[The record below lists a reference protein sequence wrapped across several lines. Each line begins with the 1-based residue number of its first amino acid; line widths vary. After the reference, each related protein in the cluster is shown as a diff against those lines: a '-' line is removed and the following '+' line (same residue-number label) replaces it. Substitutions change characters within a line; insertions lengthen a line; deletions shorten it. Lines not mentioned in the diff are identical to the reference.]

1 MTAST
6 HTGRWTAIA
15 LLLVLGWT
23 TWSHA
28 AGFEVTEVVV
38 GPQVRIPW
46 KGDYGVFSAQLKDGT
61 IIMSQSATSL
71 CSRDGGKTWQ
81 DGPALGTQFVQCQDG
96 TIIGT
101 QGGATPTDKPGH
113 YQLTVYT
120 STDSAQTSQSSTASL
135 VVMDAADYI
144 TGDDS
149 KKYTNLIICNGIV
162 ELADGS
168 LLATGYGNFKTDK
181 IPIKGFGGKDGLCM
195 YRTYTIRSTDR
206 GKTWAYYSTVAY
218 DGVTGQESFC
228 EASLI
233 NLGND
238 ELLATMRTGRYSP
251 LYQCR
256 SLDGGKTWGK
266 PKSTHVLGLWNG
278 LAMLDNGVLVS
289 AYGWRSVKPNVEA
302 YVEAHADFM
311 KRYVDDSI
319 YKNPDMK
326 DAGDYVMF
334 STDGGRTW
342 THHTLMA
349 TYPTAGYVSVAP
361 VGPDSFI
368 VLSHGAGSYPA
379 VKDSPYTKYGWG
391 VTPLARVCRV
401 VGMEKK

>member
-1 MTAST
+1 M
-6 HTGRWTAIA
+6 TGRNNASRSLTLA
-15 LLLVLGWT
+15 LAL
-23 TWSHA
+23 A
-28 AGFEVTEVVV
+28 AFMATGCNGFEITEIVV
-38 GPQVRIPW
+38 GPQTKIPW
-46 KGDYGVFSAQLKDGT
+46 KGGYGVFSARLNDGT
-61 IIMSQSATSL
+61 VVMADGGKML
-71 CSRDGGKTWQ
+71 FSRDGCKTWQ
-81 DGPALGTQFVQCQDG
+81 DGPVLGTQFVQCKDG

-101 QGGATPTDKPGH
+101 DGSAKATEKPGH
-113 YQLTVYT
+113 YEMTVYT
-120 STDSAQTSQSSTASL
+120 STDNGKTVQRSAAPV
-135 VVMDAADYI
+135 VVMEAADYM
-144 TGDDS
+144 TGDDY
-149 KKYTNLIICNGIV
+149 KRRTALVICNGIV

-181 IPIKGFGGKDGLCM
+181 VPIKGFGGKDGLCM
-195 YRTYTIRSTDR
+195 YRTYTIKSTDR
-206 GKTWAYYSTVAY
+206 GKTWAYESTVAY

-251 LYQCR
+251 FHQCR
-256 SLDGGKTWGK
+256 SLDGGKTWGE
-266 PKSTHVLGLWNG
+266 PESTHVLGLWNG

-289 AYGWRSVKPNVEA
+289 AYGWRSVKPGNEA
-302 YVEAHADFM
+302 YVEAYEDFM

-319 YKNPDMK
+319 YKKPDMD

-349 TYPTAGYVSVAP
+349 TRPTAGYVSVAP

-368 VLSHGAGSYPA
+368 VLSHGVGAFPG
-379 VKDSPYTKYGWG
+379 VKDSPYRKYGG
-391 VTPLARVCRV
+391 GITALARVCRV
-401 VGMEKK
+401 VGTKK

>member
-1 MTAST
+1 M
-6 HTGRWTAIA
+6 TGRSMIGRRVTLAMAIA
-15 LLLVLGWT
+15 AFIASGC
-23 TWSHA
+23 SA
-28 AGFEVTEVVV
+28 FEITEVIV
-38 GPQVRIPW
+38 GPETKIPW
-46 KGDYGVFSAQLKDGT
+46 KGSYGVFSARLSDGT
-61 IIMSQSATSL
+61 VVMADSGKAL
-71 CSRDGGKTWQ
+71 FSRDGCKTWQ
-81 DGPALGTQFVQCQDG
+81 DGPVLGSQFVQCKDG

-101 QGGATPTDKPGH
+101 AGHATATDKPGH

-120 STDSAQTSQSSTASL
+120 STDIAKTVQTSTASL
-135 VVMDAADYI
+135 VVMDAADYMR
-144 TGDDS
+144 GDDF
-149 KKYTNLIICNGIV
+149 KKRTTLAIHNGII
-162 ELADGS
+162 ELADGG
-168 LLATGYGNFKTDK
+168 LLATATGNFKTDNV
-181 IPIKGFGGKDGLCM
+181 PIKGFGGKDGLRM
-195 YRTYTIRSTDR
+195 YRTYTIRSNDR
-206 GKTWAYYSTVAY
+206 GKTWAYESTVAY

-238 ELLATMRTGRYSP
+238 ELLATMRTGRYAP

-266 PKSTHVLGLWNG
+266 PESTHVLGLWNG

-289 AYGWRSVKPNVEA
+289 AYGWRSVKPGNEA
-302 YVEAHADFM
+302 YVEAYEDFM

-319 YKNPDMK
+319 YKKPDMD

-349 TYPTAGYVSVAP
+349 TRPTAGYVSVAP

-368 VLSHGAGSYPA
+368 VLSHGVGAFPG
-379 VKDSPYTKYGWG
+379 VKDSPYMKYGSG
-391 VTPLARVCRV
+391 ITALARVCQV
-401 VGMEKK
+401 VGTKK

>member
-1 MTAST
+1 MT
-6 HTGRWTAIA
+6 RLNTAVTSLAIVLVAA
-15 LLLVLGWT
+15 L
-23 TWSHA
+23 A
-28 AGFEVTEVVV
+28 ADSARADVDVTEIVV

-46 KGDYGVFSAQLKDGT
+46 SGGYGVFSARLNDGT
-61 IIMSQSATSL
+61 VIMADGANL
-71 CSRDGGKTWQ
+71 LLSRDGCKTWEK
-81 DGPALGTQFVQCQDG
+81 GPVLGSQFVQCKDG

-101 QGGATPTDKPGH
+101 DGSAKATEKPGH
-113 YQLTVYT
+113 YTLAVYT
-120 STDSAQTSQSSTASL
+120 STDNGKTVDTSTADV
-135 VVMDAADYI
+135 VVMDAADYM
-144 TGDDS
+144 TGDDF
-149 KKYTNLIICNGIV
+149 KEYTALVICNGIV

-181 IPIKGFGGKDGLCM
+181 VPIKGFGGKDGLCM
-195 YRTYTIRSTDR
+195 YRTYTVKSTDR
-206 GKTWAYYSTVAY
+206 GKTWAYESTVAY

-228 EASLI
+228 EASLV
-233 NLGND
+233 NLGDD

-266 PKSTHVLGLWNG
+266 PESTHVLGLWNG

-289 AYGWRSVKPNVEA
+289 AYGWRSVKPGNEA

-311 KRYVDDSI
+311 ARYVDDSI
-319 YKNPDMK
+319 YKEPDMK
-326 DAGDYVMF
+326 EAGDYIMV

-349 TYPTAGYVSVAP
+349 TRPTAGYVSVAP

-368 VLSHGAGSYPA
+368 VLNHGVGSFPG
-379 VKDSPYTKYGWG
+379 VKDSPYMKYGG
-391 VTPLARVCRV
+391 GITALARVCRV
-401 VGMEKK
+401 VIAKK